1 MISIIVEDKREGYPR
16 LSAVINSD
24 INFALYREFGYL
36 RNRLLLHKQAKL
48 TKLMGRLD
56 ELDDKD
62 AEDDPFIL
70 QTIEDCSGRDP
81 GKEEL
86 LKEIDKELKDYGKN
100 DLIVTKITIC

>member
-1 MISIIVEDKREGYPR
+1 MTSR
-16 LSAVINSD
+16 LN
-24 INFALYREFGYL
+24 
-36 RNRLLLHKQAKL
+36 
-48 TKLMGRLD
+48 

-70 QTIEDCSGRDP
+70 QTIEDFSERGP
-81 GKEEL
+81 EKQEL

>member
-1 MISIIVEDKREGYPR
+1 
-16 LSAVINSD
+16 
-24 INFALYREFGYL
+24 
-36 RNRLLLHKQAKL
+36 
-48 TKLMGRLD
+48 MGRLD

-70 QTIEDCSGRDP
+70 QTIEDSSERGP
-81 GKEEL
+81 EKQEL